1 MSPASSPRAADAAP
15 SARRRTRPPSRT
27 GSAESRKSWEALDL
41 QCATLEASSYTSGSV
56 TAWESEN
63 DEPIAELM
71 EDIFNAL
78 DRLERRD
85 MGKRAGRSALSV

>member
-1 MSPASSPRAADAAP
+1 MSA
-15 SARRRTRPPSRT
+15 
-27 GSAESRKSWEALDL
+27 W
-41 QCATLEASSYTSGSV
+41 EASSYTSGST

-71 EDIFNAL
+71 EDIFHAL

-85 MGKRAGRSALSV
+85 TGTKRALSSAVSV